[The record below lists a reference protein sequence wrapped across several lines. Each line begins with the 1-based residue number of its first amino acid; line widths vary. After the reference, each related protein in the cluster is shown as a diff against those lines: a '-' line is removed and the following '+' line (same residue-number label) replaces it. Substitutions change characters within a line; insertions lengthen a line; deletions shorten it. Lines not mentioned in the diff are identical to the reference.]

1 MNNISNSLKNRHI
14 GILMIISAILMILAM
29 SLHPQGV
36 SQDTYQTTIMKWVH
50 GTLIFLLVF
59 NAFGLER
66 LVEHLKSNDQ
76 DTNLGMMFYYVGLGS
91 FIGAAL
97 VSGFVQTSLAY
108 NLSADTEIFLS
119 LNRFSSI
126 LNQALARLGI
136 ISFGTAV
143 LFLSTALIRDGRI
156 SRFLAAVSFFVGAS
170 LIVSIFSV
178 FSLSVFTMTLFAVLI
193 AMWHVAIGFWL
204 TKN

>member
-59 NAFGLER
+59 NAFGLGR

-76 DTNLGMMFYYVGLGS
+76 D
-91 FIGAAL
+91 
-97 VSGFVQTSLAY
+97 
-108 NLSADTEIFLS
+108 SADTEIFLS

-156 SRFLAAVSFFVGAS
+156 SHFLAAVSFFVGAT

-178 FSLSVFTMTLFAVLI
+178 LSFSVFTMTLFAVLI

>member
-14 GILMIISAILMILAM
+14 GILMIISDILMILAM

-76 DTNLGMMFYYVGLGS
+76 DTSLGMMFYYVGLGS